1 MNRDSLIPAWLRA
14 LHARCNPGASADQH
28 TAYAMDLADT
38 LDRVPLEA
46 FCQRAYLWVAS
57 ECPKGAPNAATLR
70 SLLGQWLHDQRHGT
84 TDLSLEAERYIELFK
99 RRWREGADKATLLAL
114 ARYAYPAKAR
124 EVILREFTA
133 GTGDP
138 AGDGDFADS
147 QWWSKRIKAVESIRD
162 ATARWREAQ
171 GMLELLRRPTSFPR
185 PAAIEWLTQISNA
198 AYLAGADT
206 SPARVKYAPDQEKG
220 PDT

>member
-70 SLLGQWLHDQRHGT
+70 SLLGQWLHDQRQG

-114 ARYAYPAKAR
+114 ARYAYPVQAR
-124 EVILREFTA
+124 EVILREFTP

-138 AGDGDFADS
+138 AGDGEFADS
-147 QWWSKRIKAVESIRD
+147 QWWSKRIKAVESIKD

-185 PAAIEWLTQISNA
+185 PAAIEWLTQVSNA

-206 SPARVKYAPDQEKG
+206 NPARVKYAPDQEKG